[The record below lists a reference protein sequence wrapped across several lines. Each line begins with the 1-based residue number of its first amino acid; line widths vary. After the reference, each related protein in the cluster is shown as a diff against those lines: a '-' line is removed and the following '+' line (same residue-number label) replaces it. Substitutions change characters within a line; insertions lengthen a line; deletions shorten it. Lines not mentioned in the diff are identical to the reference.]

1 MAWPRSQCDD
11 IRAVRTAKVKMAF
24 EEAK

>member
-11 IRAVRTAKVKMAF
+11 IRAVRTAKVKVAF